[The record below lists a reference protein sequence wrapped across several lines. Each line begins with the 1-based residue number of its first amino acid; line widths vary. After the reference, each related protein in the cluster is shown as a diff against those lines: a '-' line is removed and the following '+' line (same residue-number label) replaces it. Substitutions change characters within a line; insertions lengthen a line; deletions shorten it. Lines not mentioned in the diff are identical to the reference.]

1 MRGRVLRTKINVHGF
16 YIFHICYISRD
27 VRFPNLEYTSIHV
40 LHLFSQNTLNFF
52 LNNPFYGTS
61 IIYMNIYIY
70 VYILYIFFSLLFLYD
85 LKKIKT
91 LNNLKVLNR
100 YNFVS
105 LTTVLI
111 FLSMAG
117 IPPLMGFVGKFLL
130 FNFLFLSQKYIY
142 VVVFS
147 VLNFFSIYFYI
158 QNLRFLIS
166 KSQPIYFLV
175 GGFYVFFNKGLLNI
189 LVLLNVFNFFSILYF
204 EDLLYLFL
212 NVVFFK
218 NLF

>member
-1 MRGRVLRTKINVHGF
+1 M
-16 YIFHICYISRD
+16 
-27 VRFPNLEYTSIHV
+27 EYTSIHV
-40 LHLFSQNTLNFF
+40 FHLFFQNNLTLF
-52 LNNPFYGTS
+52 LNNISCYGLS

-70 VYILYIFFSLLFLYD
+70 IYILYLFFGLLFLYD

-142 VVVFS
+142 IIIFS

-158 QNLRFLIS
+158 QNLRFLIA
-166 KSQPIYFLV
+166 KTQPMYFLV
-175 GGFYVFFNKGLLNI
+175 SGFYVFLNKNLLNI
-189 LVLLNVFNFFSILYF
+189 LVFLNFLNFFSILYF
-204 EDLLYLFL
+204 EDLLYIFL
-212 NVVFFK
+212 NIVFLK
-218 NLF
+218 NFF

>member
-1 MRGRVLRTKINVHGF
+1 
-16 YIFHICYISRD
+16 
-27 VRFPNLEYTSIHV
+27 
-40 LHLFSQNTLNFF
+40 
-52 LNNPFYGTS
+52 
-61 IIYMNIYIY
+61 MNIYIY
-70 VYILYIFFSLLFLYD
+70 IYILYIFFSLLFLYD

-91 LNNLKVLNR
+91 LNNLKVLNK

-130 FNFLFLSQKYIY
+130 FNYLFLSQKYFFIII
-142 VVVFS
+142 FS
-147 VLNFFSIYFYI
+147 FLNFFSIYFYT
-158 QNLRFLIS
+158 QNLRFLIT
-166 KSQPIYFLV
+166 KTQPVYFLI

-189 LVLLNVFNFFSILYF
+189 LVLLNFFNFFSILYF
-204 EDLLYLFL
+204 EDILYIFL
-212 NVVFFK
+212 NVVFYK

>member
-1 MRGRVLRTKINVHGF
+1 M
-16 YIFHICYISRD
+16 
-27 VRFPNLEYTSIHV
+27 
-40 LHLFSQNTLNFF
+40 
-52 LNNPFYGTS
+52 S

-70 VYILYIFFSLLFLYD
+70 IYILYIFFSLLFLYD

-100 YNFVS
+100 YNFVA

-130 FNFLFLSQKYIY
+130 FNFLFLSQKYIFLII
-142 VVVFS
+142 FS

-158 QNLRFLIS
+158 QNLRFLIT
-166 KSQPIYFLV
+166 KTQPSYYLIS
-175 GGFYVFFNKGLLNI
+175 GFYVFFNKGLLNI

-204 EDLLYLFL
+204 EDLLYFFL
-212 NVVFFK
+212 NVVIYRNIF
-218 NLF
+218 

>member
-1 MRGRVLRTKINVHGF
+1 
-16 YIFHICYISRD
+16 
-27 VRFPNLEYTSIHV
+27 
-40 LHLFSQNTLNFF
+40 
-52 LNNPFYGTS
+52 
-61 IIYMNIYIY
+61 MNIYIY

>member
-1 MRGRVLRTKINVHGF
+1 MLRTKINIHCF
-16 YIFHICYISRD
+16 YVFHIRYVSRY
-27 VRFPNLEYTSIHV
+27 VWFPNLEYTSIHV
-40 LHLFSQNTLNFF
+40 LHLFSQNTLNPLFT
-52 LNNPFYGTS
+52 NIPSYGIS

-70 VYILYIFFSLLFLYD
+70 IYILYIFFCLLFLYD

-142 VVVFS
+142 IIVFS

-158 QNLRFLIS
+158 QNLRFLIT
-166 KSQPIYFLV
+166 KSQPTYFLV
-175 GGFYVFFNKGLLNI
+175 SGFYVFFNKGLLNI
-189 LVLLNVFNFFSILYF
+189 LVLLNFVNFFSILYF
-204 EDLLYLFL
+204 EDILYMFL
-212 NVVFFK
+212 GVVSYKNVF
-218 NLF
+218 

>member
-1 MRGRVLRTKINVHGF
+1 
-16 YIFHICYISRD
+16 
-27 VRFPNLEYTSIHV
+27 
-40 LHLFSQNTLNFF
+40 
-52 LNNPFYGTS
+52 
-61 IIYMNIYIY
+61 MNIYIY
-70 VYILYIFFSLLFLYD
+70 VYILYLFFGLLFLYD

-142 VVVFS
+142 IIVFS
-147 VLNFFSIYFYI
+147 SLNFFSIYFYI
-158 QNLRFLIS
+158 QNLRFLVS
-166 KSQPIYFLV
+166 KTQSMYFLV
-175 GGFYVFFNKGLLNI
+175 AGFYVFFNKNLLNI
-189 LVLLNVFNFFSILYF
+189 LVFLNFLNFFSILYF
-204 EDLLYLFL
+204 EDLLYIFL
-212 NVVFFK
+212 NIVFFK
-218 NLF
+218 NFY

>member
-1 MRGRVLRTKINVHGF
+1 
-16 YIFHICYISRD
+16 
-27 VRFPNLEYTSIHV
+27 
-40 LHLFSQNTLNFF
+40 
-52 LNNPFYGTS
+52 
-61 IIYMNIYIY
+61 MNIYIY
-70 VYILYIFFSLLFLYD
+70 IYILYIFFSLLFLYD

-142 VVVFS
+142 VIVFS
-147 VLNFFSIYFYI
+147 ILNFFSIYFYI

-166 KSQPIYFLV
+166 KTQPSYFLV
-175 GGFYVFFNKGLLNI
+175 GGFYVFFNRGLLNI
-189 LVLLNVFNFFSILYF
+189 LVLLNVFNFFSILYL
-204 EDLLYLFL
+204 EDILYVFL
-212 NVVFFK
+212 NVVLLK
-218 NLF
+218 DLF

>member
-1 MRGRVLRTKINVHGF
+1 
-16 YIFHICYISRD
+16 
-27 VRFPNLEYTSIHV
+27 
-40 LHLFSQNTLNFF
+40 
-52 LNNPFYGTS
+52 
-61 IIYMNIYIY
+61 MNIYIY
-70 VYILYIFFSLLFLYD
+70 IYILYIFFSLLFLYD

-142 VVVFS
+142 IFVFS

-166 KSQPIYFLV
+166 KTQPSYFLI

-189 LVLLNVFNFFSILYF
+189 LVLLNVLNFFSILYF
-204 EDLLYLFL
+204 EDILYFFL
-212 NVVFFK
+212 NVVAFK
-218 NLF
+218 YLY

>member
-1 MRGRVLRTKINVHGF
+1 
-16 YIFHICYISRD
+16 
-27 VRFPNLEYTSIHV
+27 
-40 LHLFSQNTLNFF
+40 
-52 LNNPFYGTS
+52 
-61 IIYMNIYIY
+61 MNIYIY
-70 VYILYIFFSLLFLYD
+70 VYILYLFFSLLFLYD

-142 VVVFS
+142 IFVFS

-166 KSQPIYFLV
+166 KTQPSYFLV

-189 LVLLNVFNFFSILYF
+189 LVLLNVLNFFSILYF
-204 EDLLYLFL
+204 EDILYLFL
-212 NVVFFK
+212 NVVSFK
-218 NLF
+218 YLY